1 MFVSF
6 FYDLRESGI
15 AVTPTAFLRLQKAL
29 GLGLITSWDD
39 FYSVAR
45 AVLVKSERDFDAYDE
60 VFVRFFTGVEKFSPE
75 GIPSDDAVRALLNEW
90 LKDPDELAKAL
101 GLSGKQ
107 LLRMSG
113 EELVQ

>member
-29 GLGLITSWDD
+29 GLGLISSWDD

-45 AVLVKSERDFDAYDE
+45 AVLVGMRQ
-60 VFVRFFTGVEKFSPE
+60 
-75 GIPSDDAVRALLNEW
+75 AVREM
-90 LKDPDELAKAL
+90 LKAMAEYSISDL
-101 GLSGKQ
+101 
-107 LLRMSG
+107 
-113 EELVQ
+113 